1 MKTQREKYRLNNR
14 VKKTQNFLKNLL
26 NSPKNVLKVITKIR
40 WCYEKG
46 TIKRESYFSNFKR
59 ERNVKYE
66 KSQDILRF

>member
-14 VKKTQNFLKNLL
+14 VKKNTKLFLKNLL

-59 ERNVKYE
+59 EKE
-66 KSQDILRF
+66 M